1 MRALFLIMAIAAIG
15 LWTGCDDLFEKD
27 LTGRT
32 VHLIA
37 PSDSVVTALS
47 AQTFWWN
54 AMDGALAYELNIVTT
69 SFDSIVQLVL
79 DTTISGT
86 QFQHTLWPGQ
96 FQWRVRAVNG
106 SSASNY
112 TTHTLTVDTASDLV
126 GQTILLNTPLDGSF
140 SDHLNISFSWQPLSM
155 ATSYRLQLSSDGF
168 ATGANV
174 LDTVVTSTFASV
186 TLSEE
191 GLISWRVRAEASSTV
206 SSYSAIRTVRV
217 DATAPAPVI
226 LWLPEHNA
234 SFVSQEF
241 DFAWQPNTDNG
252 SPLFDTLY
260 VYTDSLTTLLSA
272 RRGVQGSVTDSLGVG
287 TYFWRVRPFDEAGN
301 IGPYSE
307 VRKFTVF

>member
-1 MRALFLIMAIAAIG
+1 MRAIFLIMTIIGIG
-15 LWTGCDDLFEKD
+15 LWAGCDDLMEKD
-27 LTGRT
+27 LSGRT
-32 VHLIA
+32 VYLIA
-37 PSDSVVTALS
+37 PTDSVVTAIS
-47 AQTFWWN
+47 AQTFWWEE
-54 AMDGALAYELNIVTT
+54 MDGAMAYELNIVTT

-106 SSASNY
+106 SSSSNY

-126 GQTILLNTPLDGSF
+126 GQTILLNTPLDGSY
-140 SDHLNISFSWQPLSM
+140 SVQLGVSFSWQALST
-155 ATSYRLQLSSDGF
+155 ATSYRLQLSNDGF

-174 LDTVVTSTFASV
+174 LDTVVASTFASV
-186 TLSEE
+186 TLAEE

-206 SSYSAIRTVRV
+206 SSYSQIRTIRV
-217 DATAPAPVI
+217 DATAPAAVI
-226 LWLPEHNA
+226 LWLPAHNA

-241 DFAWQPNTDNG
+241 NFAWQPNTDSG

-260 VYTDSLTTLLSA
+260 VYTDSLSTLLSA

-301 IGPYSE
+301 SGSYSE
-307 VRKFTVF
+307 VRKITVF